1 MDRREFLRVT
11 GAAAA
16 AATGATAAT
25 AETDRH
31 ARHVDAAAPSVSTGV
46 KELRLAMPWPDAV
59 SGPADQA
66 HRLAQ
71 RIGAM
76 SAGRYRFT
84 FLPGIGDGLAA
95 VQRGEAD
102 IYHGTE
108 HDHLGAHRAL
118 AYFAGLPGK
127 RGIAPQHLVSWITV
141 GGGQSLWDEIAGEF
155 GVKAM
160 LAGHAGV
167 QSNFLATRRI
177 ETMNALSGEKVSVM
191 GLARDVVRGFGLEPV
206 ALRAADV
213 ASALSNGDILAAECG
228 GALTSHALG
237 ISRAAPYAVGTS
249 INQHGMALSFGMRR
263 SLWDGLDSADQAMFT
278 AAAAA
283 EVQLALAEDEAQR
296 RLLMPV
302 APPERTWPLAQELDR
317 AIRRVS
323 DAVVAHVAGSDA
335 IAQHINAS
343 FVTFRRLAMGED
355 VCAEEN
361 VA

>member
-25 AETDRH
+25 AKTANHTDTIG
-31 ARHVDAAAPSVSTGV
+31 AAPVATTGI

-71 RIGAM
+71 RIEAM
-76 SAGRYRFT
+76 SSGRYRIQ
-84 FLPGIGDGLAA
+84 FLPGIEDGLAA
-95 VQRGEAD
+95 VERGDAD

-118 AYFAGLPGK
+118 AYFAGLPGE
-127 RGIAPQHLVSWITV
+127 RGIAPHHLVSWITV

-155 GVKAM
+155 GVKPM
-160 LAGHAGV
+160 LAGHAGAL
-167 QSNFLATRRI
+167 SSFLATRRI
-177 ETMNALSGEKVSVM
+177 ESMSDLASEKVAVM
-191 GLARDVVRGFGLEPV
+191 GLAHDVVRGFGLTPV
-206 ALRAADV
+206 TMPAGHIAT
-213 ASALSNGDILAAECG
+213 ALSQGDILAAECG

-237 ISRAAPYAVGTS
+237 VVHAAPYAAGTS
-249 INQHGMALSFGMRR
+249 INRNGIALSFGMRR
-263 SLWDGLDSADQAMFT
+263 SLWDNLDSADQAMFT
-278 AAAAA
+278 AASAA
-283 EVQLALAEDEAQR
+283 EVQLALAEDDAQR
-296 RLLMPV
+296 RLLMPA
-302 APPERTWPLAQELDR
+302 APADKTWPIAKELDR

-335 IAQHINAS
+335 HAQRINAS
-343 FVTFRRLAMGED
+343 YVTFRRLALGED
-355 VCAEEN
+355 VSAQN
-361 VA
+361 TVA